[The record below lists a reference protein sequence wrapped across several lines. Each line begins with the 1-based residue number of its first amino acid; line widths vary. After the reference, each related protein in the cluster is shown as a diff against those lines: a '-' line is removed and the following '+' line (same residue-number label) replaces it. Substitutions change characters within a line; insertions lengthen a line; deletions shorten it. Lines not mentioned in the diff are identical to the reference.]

1 MYNLKAIRREK
12 KMSQEELSAKSGVSR
27 AIIWRLESEKTEF
40 VTTTTT
46 LRALASALGVTVS
59 EIFLG

>member
-1 MYNLKAIRREK
+1 MYRLKEIRK
-12 KMSQEELSAKSGVSR
+12 AQKMSQEELSKKSGVSR
-27 AIIWRLESEKTEF
+27 VIIVRLESGSDF

-46 LRALASALGVTVS
+46 LRALANALGVPVS

>member
-27 AIIWRLESEKTEF
+27 VIIGRLESDKDF

-46 LRALASALGVTVS
+46 LRALAAALDVS
-59 EIFLG
+59 VCDIFLG